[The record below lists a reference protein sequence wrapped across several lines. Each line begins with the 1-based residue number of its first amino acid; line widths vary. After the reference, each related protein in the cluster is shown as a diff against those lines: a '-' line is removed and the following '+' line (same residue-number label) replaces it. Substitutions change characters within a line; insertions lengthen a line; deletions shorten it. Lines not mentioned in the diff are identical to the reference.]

1 MASWHFRNLSRR
13 NSSPP
18 PFSRLLTLT
27 ITILLVQISIEQHI
41 SAANRQCVE
50 IYDQEIDEISLQSLF
65 QSSVL
70 SAMSYLQYE
79 KDATGHPWKIDFQTT
94 SPKTTSGSI
103 KIVLLR
109 KVREFRL
116 FVTNF
121 VGFLKNTLYSI
132 PFLRYLLRI
141 IGVIKGNASFD
152 SKSKSG
158 RTRANFF
165 SDERI
170 VESFRLRW
178 FFADWR
184 EGLWHDTEVLLGE
197 SDNIAFIIFRGS
209 DTAADLLTNSQTMEP
224 ASHSFYFGPQEGGF
238 L

>member
-1 MASWHFRNLSRR
+1 
-13 NSSPP
+13 
-18 PFSRLLTLT
+18 
-27 ITILLVQISIEQHI
+27 
-41 SAANRQCVE
+41 
-50 IYDQEIDEISLQSLF
+50 
-65 QSSVL
+65 
-70 SAMSYLQYE
+70 MSYLQYE
-79 KDATGHPWKIDFQTT
+79 KDATGHPWKIDFQTD
-94 SPKTTSGSI
+94 SPKTTTGSI
-103 KIVLLR
+103 KMVLLR
-109 KVREFRL
+109 KTREVRL

-121 VGFLKNTLYSI
+121 VGFLKNTLYSV
-132 PFLRYLLRI
+132 PFLRYLLRRIGI
-141 IGVIKGNASFD
+141 INGSTSFD

-158 RTRANFF
+158 STPADFI

-197 SDNIAFIIFRGS
+197 SENIAFIIFRGS